1 MRVPGGSKHPA
12 TATRTA
18 IQCVGAKAG
27 TLVVLT
33 RVDEADDAVVDLGA
47 KRGRGV
53 RSSGFKKPCGRVS
66 GDFARGADGSQ
77 LWSANDLINSGA
89 RRDARRGTETAT
101 STIAAPTPR
110 RATGTD
116 ITICSAATEVRSDVI
131 LFTIASALAVD
142 LGQSADGSTTTILQ
156 PDTGGVREP

>member
-1 MRVPGGSKHPA
+1 M
-12 TATRTA
+12 
-18 IQCVGAKAG
+18 
-27 TLVVLT
+27 LT

-47 KRGRGV
+47 KRGRGA

-66 GDFARGADGSQ
+66 GDFARGADRSQ
-77 LWSANDLINSGA
+77 LWPANDLINSGA

-101 STIAAPTPR
+101 SSIAAPTPR

-131 LFTIASALAVD
+131 LFTIASALAWAVGRWVD
-142 LGQSADGSTTTILQ
+142 YHHFTARHWRSAGTLRTQSEDGPEFILATICM
-156 PDTGGVREP
+156 DTACSLMLARGKP